1 MVNVFCCW
9 HLPLRSDATKI
20 IIQSQTVYKRIPPS
34 NPSITLRIII
44 MVEQFTL
51 SEGYSQLDLTEDDS
65 SCPDKYFP
73 SSLTYEPFNDMLLA
87 AIEDEHSFK
96 LQAKPTQ
103 TETAITSIATI
114 PKSVSRATSISTAAS
129 TTISSLPSPSTTT
142 PSVPV
147 RLPFKI
153 QVCSHTSSNSGSI
166 TEQSLFKQLPILSS
180 FKPKYAKRET
190 IDKKILRHFRHFIV
204 SLEKSKKLNVSGNI
218 NKDSSFYILLIN
230 GEVFPPVNI
239 YDYTSCEKIYFKSFN
254 SSFLL
259 WFFSKTGIK
268 ELYSKFIDLQ
278 GNAFVQE
285 VSCYY
290 NIKESERNQLAN
302 YVNNLPFIFDISLVN
317 KITEKE
323 GVKYNHLYRKKESIL
338 KMRKPLNKLSHCK
351 DRSREC
357 EEEEDPTK
365 PFNTSSSS
373 EE

>member
-1 MVNVFCCW
+1 
-9 HLPLRSDATKI
+9 
-20 IIQSQTVYKRIPPS
+20 
-34 NPSITLRIII
+34 

-51 SEGYSQLDLTEDDS
+51 SENNYSKLDITENDTIS
-65 SCPDKYFP
+65 YPDKYFFP
-73 SSLTYEPFNDMLLA
+73 FEDSSSLMYEPFNELLLS
-87 AIEDEHSFK
+87 AIDDEQSFK
-96 LQAKPTQ
+96 LQVKPTQ
-103 TETAITSIATI
+103 TETTI
-114 PKSVSRATSISTAAS
+114 NNIIPPKPKSVSSVTSISTTVS
-129 TTISSLPSPSTTT
+129 TTISLSSSSTTT
-142 PSVPV
+142 SSVPV
-147 RLPFKI
+147 HLPFKI
-153 QVCSHTSSNSGSI
+153 QVCSHNGSSNSNINSNHN
-166 TEQSLFKQLPILSS
+166 EQSLFKQLPILSS

-204 SLEKSKKLNVSGNI
+204 SLEKNKKLNVNS

-239 YDYTSCEKIYFKSFN
+239 YDYSSCEKIYFKSFN

-323 GVKYNHLYRKKESIL
+323 GIKYNHLYRKKESIL
-338 KMRKPLNKLSHCK
+338 KKRKTYNKQSRYK

-365 PFNTSSSS
+365 PFESNVNTSSSS
-373 EE
+373 ED

>member
-1 MVNVFCCW
+1 
-9 HLPLRSDATKI
+9 
-20 IIQSQTVYKRIPPS
+20 
-34 NPSITLRIII
+34 

-51 SEGYSQLDLTEDDS
+51 SSSDNNYSKLDITENES
-65 SCPDKYFP
+65 TTSYPDKYFFP
-73 SSLTYEPFNDMLLA
+73 FEDSSSLIYEQPFNDLLLSSPLD
-87 AIEDEHSFK
+87 DEQSFK
-96 LQAKPTQ
+96 LQLQVVKPLSQ
-103 TETAITSIATI
+103 PETTI
-114 PKSVSRATSISTAAS
+114 IPFKPKSVSSVTSISTSTSAS
-129 TTISSLPSPSTTT
+129 TTTS
-142 PSVPV
+142 SVPV
-147 RLPFKI
+147 HLPFKI
-153 QVCSHTSSNSGSI
+153 QVCSTNNSGNTSVN
-166 TEQSLFKQLPILSS
+166 THHNEQSLFKQLPILSS

-204 SLEKSKKLNVSGNI
+204 SLEKNKKLNVNSNN

-239 YDYTSCEKIYFKSFN
+239 YDYSSCEKIYFKSFN

-323 GVKYNHLYRKKESIL
+323 GIRYNHLYRKKESIL
-338 KMRKPLNKLSHCK
+338 KKRNTYNKHSRYK

-357 EEEEDPTK
+357 EEGEEDPTK
-365 PFNTSSSS
+365 PNVINTSSSS
-373 EE
+373 DD